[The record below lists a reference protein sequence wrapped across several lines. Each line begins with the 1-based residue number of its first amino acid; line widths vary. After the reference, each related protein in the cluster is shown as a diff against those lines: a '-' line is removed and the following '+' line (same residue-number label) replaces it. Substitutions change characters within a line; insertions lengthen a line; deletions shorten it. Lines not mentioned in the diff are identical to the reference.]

1 MSSLIKT
8 FYNNKLLSSFD
19 DKKKKKTINE
29 KVRFTKVLTKYS
41 TEYNNMLFTQK
52 LCDELNMDKKDMFSY
67 FLNLRKNNTLD
78 EIYELFNNDNF
89 TINKLDINRIYRYLD
104 TYLDTNN

>member
-1 MSSLIKT
+1 
-8 FYNNKLLSSFD
+8 
-19 DKKKKKTINE
+19 
-29 KVRFTKVLTKYS
+29 
-41 TEYNNMLFTQK
+41 MLFTQN